1 VASLTVSP
9 RKSAK
14 TAPLPDW
21 NRRLSSLTFST
32 FWALGMALH
41 FPADRISSAE
51 HDKKTSAGDGGGERV
66 IASWPRQVPRWGLRF
81 APLLSSA
88 PGRVRAARA
97 SVNHCW
103 AHSGQPL
110 ARSGRLA
117 GPGRLFRDAP
127 HPVRTAP

>member
-1 VASLTVSP
+1 LTVSP

-51 HDKKTSAGDGGGERV
+51 HEKKPPPETAEAKGSSLPGLGRYPSGDYASRPCCLRHQAGYERPGQ
-66 IASWPRQVPRWGLRF
+66 ASTI
-81 APLLSSA
+81 
-88 PGRVRAARA
+88 
-97 SVNHCW
+97 
-103 AHSGQPL
+103 
-110 ARSGRLA
+110 A
-117 GPGRLFRDAP
+117 GPIGAAAGAFRPAG
-127 HPVRTAP
+127 